1 MGYVLG
7 YVMMR
12 SALERIPAAAA
23 VEALEGEP
31 QNSDHALQFA
41 PARRFLRPWHV
52 AAAPHTFGSYEYRT
66 LSATATERFSVGEV
80 GDAS

>member
-7 YVMMR
+7 YVLMR
-12 SALERIPAAAA
+12 SALQRIPAAAA
-23 VEALEGEP
+23 VEGEP

-52 AAAPHTFGSYEYRT
+52 APHIFGSYEYRT
-66 LSATATERFSVGEV
+66 LSATATEGFSVGEV
-80 GDAS
+80 GGAA

>member
-7 YVMMR
+7 YVLMR
-12 SALERIPAAAA
+12 SALQRIPAAAA
-23 VEALEGEP
+23 VEGEP

-52 AAAPHTFGSYEYRT
+52 APHTFGSYEYRT
-66 LSATATERFSVGEV
+66 LSATATEGFFVGEV
-80 GDAS
+80 GGAA